1 MPKYAKE
8 KVFSSLTTAKIS
20 GVMIHRPY
28 NSAFG
33 SNKIKIE
40 KDRTLKFYFKMK
52 SGVNKKAFGLI
63 HIINLL

>member
-1 MPKYAKE
+1 MQTYAQE

-20 GVMIHRPY
+20 GVIIHQPF

-40 KDRTLKFYFKMK
+40 KDRNDNLKVIFKNEK
-52 SGVNKKAFGLI
+52 
-63 HIINLL
+63 